1 MSSINHA
8 EIERQ
13 VRSCLQAHDPRAAA
27 ARALENLGP
36 DVLRFMSARLADR
49 AQAEEGYLQFSEDVW
64 VGLPA
69 FRWESSLRA
78 WMFVL
83 ARSAATRV
91 SRKRRREVE
100 LPPGFA
106 NLPQLRE
113 HVRSTTARYLRLDI
127 KDRMR
132 EIRQR
137 LDEDD
142 QTLLIL
148 RIDRKLEWDDLA
160 VVMNEMPSDAQ
171 ERDIEDAVSRVQT
184 RFRTAKKRL
193 RGLVEAEGLLPRR
206 PEST

>member
-1 MSSINHA
+1 MSSINHP

-13 VRSCLQAHDPRAAA
+13 VRSSLDAGDPRAAA
-27 ARALENLGP
+27 ARTLENLGP
-36 DVLRFMSARLADR
+36 DVLRFLSARLADR
-49 AQAEEGYLQFSEDVW
+49 AQAEEAYLQFSEDVW

-78 WMFVL
+78 WLFVL

-100 LPPGFA
+100 LPQGFA
-106 NLPQLRE
+106 GYRQLRE
-113 HVRSTTARYLRLDI
+113 HVRSTTARFLRLDI

-132 EIRQR
+132 EIRLR
-137 LDEDD
+137 LDEDE

-148 RIDRKLEWDDLA
+148 RIDRKLEWNDLV
-160 VVMNEMPSDAQ
+160 VVMNEVASDAQ
-171 ERDIEDAVSRVQT
+171 ERDIEGAVT
-184 RFRTAKKRL
+184 RLQNRFQTAKKRL